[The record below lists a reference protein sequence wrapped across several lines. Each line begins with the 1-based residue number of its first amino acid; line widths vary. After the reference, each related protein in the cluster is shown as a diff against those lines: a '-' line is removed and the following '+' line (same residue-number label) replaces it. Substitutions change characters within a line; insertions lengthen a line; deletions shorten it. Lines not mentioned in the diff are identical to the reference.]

1 MLDVLIAVIQVMAI
15 RIILTVVLHTF
26 RALACATFVLTLAD
40 TVLCKLFH
48 FKEARLAVV
57 ELLHL
62 GVGIQADAGVRV
74 QRSIVLITLVLH
86 ADMLVTFQIECMLMD
101 VHQDQLYIKFLDT
114 GAVGVMTQTIT
125 DLFLSQEFHS
135 CVTQIIMEHVA

>member
-1 MLDVLIAVIQVMAI
+1 M
-15 RIILTVVLHTF
+15 
-26 RALACATFVLTLAD
+26 LTLAD

-62 GVGIQADAGVRV
+62 GVGIQVDAGVSV
-74 QRSIVLITLVLH
+74 QHTIALITLVRH
-86 ADMLVTFQIECMLMD
+86 AEWLVTFQIECMLMD
-101 VHQDQLYIKFLDT
+101 VHQDRLYIKFLDT
-114 GAVGVMTQTIT
+114 GAVGAMIQTTT
-125 DLFLSQEFHS
+125 DIPLSQEFHS